1 MIERTLT
8 MTEPITTEPITTETI
23 RSAGPDRKV
32 DPVVRG
38 TRRANRVRQLWVRL
52 TQLAILVA
60 FLALWQWLP
69 SIGFLRAHVKFLDPY
84 FISSPSQTAS
94 TLLSLMRGTDGYAS
108 VWPAAWSTAIATLV
122 GTAVGTVLGAV
133 VGLITSNFKT
143 LSDILRPFILALNA
157 VPRIALI
164 PIIVIM
170 FGPTKTAT
178 ITTAVTVV
186 FFLVFFNAFEGGRS
200 VRPEILENARI
211 LGAKPL
217 TIMWQV
223 RRPYTQAWTIA
234 SLPNAVSFGLV
245 AVVTAELLTGT
256 NGMGRVLLESVTTVQ
271 SSLTFAV
278 VVILSVFG
286 LVLVA
291 LAELLR
297 RYLLHW
303 WSEGASS

>member
-1 MIERTLT
+1 
-8 MTEPITTEPITTETI
+8 MTEPTTQPG
-23 RSAGPDRKV
+23 SGQPP
-32 DPVVRG
+32 DPVRQA
-38 TRRANRVRQLWVRL
+38 TQRDNLRAARRTNRVRHVWVRL
-52 TQLAILVA
+52 TQLAILVV

-69 SIGFLRAHVKFLDPY
+69 SVGFLRSHVQFLDPY
-84 FISSPSQTAS
+84 FISSPSQTTT
-94 TLLSLMRGTDGYAS
+94 TLLSLMRGTDGYTS

-122 GTAVGTVLGAV
+122 GTAVGTVLGAAA
-133 VGLITSNFKT
+133 GLIASNYKT

-186 FFLVFFNAFEGGRS
+186 FFLVFFNAYEGGRS

-217 TIMWQV
+217 TTMWHV
-223 RRPYTQAWTIA
+223 RRPYTLAWTIA

-256 NGMGRVLLESVTTVQ
+256 NGMGRVLLDSVTTVQ

-286 LVLVA
+286 IALVA

-297 RYLLHW
+297 TYLLHW
-303 WSEGASS
+303 WSEGTSS

>member
-1 MIERTLT
+1 MTERTLT
-8 MTEPITTEPITTETI
+8 MTEPATTETI
-23 RSAGPDRKV
+23 QPAGPDRKV
-32 DPVVRG
+32 DPVVRA
-38 TRRANRVRQLWVRL
+38 TRRANRSRKLRIRL
-52 TQLAILVA
+52 IQIAILVA
-60 FLALWQWLP
+60 FLGLWQWLP
-69 SIGFLRAHVKFLDPY
+69 SVGFLRSHVTFLDPY
-84 FISSPSQTAS
+84 FISSPSQTAT
-94 TLLSLMRGTDGYAS
+94 TLLSLMQGTNGYTS

-122 GTAVGTVLGAV
+122 GTAVGTVLGAA
-133 VGLITSNFKT
+133 VGLITSNYKA
-143 LSDILRPFILALNA
+143 LSDILRPFILAANA

-178 ITTAVTVV
+178 ITTAITVV
-186 FFLVFFNAFEGGRS
+186 FFLVFFNAYEGGRS

-217 TIMWQV
+217 TTMWQV
-223 RRPYTQAWTIA
+223 RRPYTVAWTIA

-256 NGMGRVLLESVTTVQ
+256 NGMGRVLLDSVTTVQ

-278 VVILSVFG
+278 VVILSVLG
-286 LVLVA
+286 LALVA

-297 RYLLHW
+297 THLLHW
-303 WSEGASS
+303 WADGASS